1 MIAEAFNTITYSLL
15 LISSTH
21 KKNFSA
27 IGRFIK
33 KSGRYVARL
42 IQKMESNFALM
53 ERIIIEKLG
62 DRKEIFIT
70 IDNTLIKKMFSKQIE
85 GTGKWVD
92 TKIRRKIMAFKM
104 YTALFTDGK
113 ITLPFHA
120 MFANPDELLPKAT
133 ESKYDW
139 IKRMIREAQRLFPGK
154 KITLLGD
161 GEFSTIELL
170 RWLKANK
177 IRAEMRMAKSCKV
190 IFNGEAIRISD
201 IKRFTPKGRQMARTI
216 KVEWHGINLHLTSNR
231 LINKNGSER
240 IVYQAAT
247 YKAKPAEHIR
257 AYKIRWTIEKLFRTS
272 KQSLGLQD
280 CISTSL
286 EVQLNHATSV
296 LLAYSLLQIEC
307 RNQRLDSPEKAIRSL
322 RSKKLDF
329 LQRRFASVHQ
339 LSGGV
344 PA

>member
-1 MIAEAFNTITYSLL
+1 MIAEAFNVIRYSLL
-15 LISSTH
+15 LISSIH

-27 IGRFIK
+27 IGRCIN
-33 KSGRYVARL
+33 KSGRYVASL
-42 IQKMESNFALM
+42 VQKMESNFDLM

-62 DRKEIFIT
+62 NSKEIFIT
-70 IDNTLIKKMFSKQIE
+70 IDHTLIKKMFSKQIE

-113 ITLPFHA
+113 MTLPFHA
-120 MFANPDELLPKAT
+120 IFANPDELLPKAT

-139 IKRMIREAQRLFPGK
+139 IKRIIFAAQRLFPDK

-170 RWLKANK
+170 RWLRKSK
-177 IRAEMRMAKSCKV
+177 VRAEMRMAKSCKV
-190 IFNGEAIRISD
+190 IFNGQAIRISD
-201 IKRFTPKGRQMARTI
+201 IKGFTPKGRQMARTI
-216 KVEWHGINLHLTSNR
+216 KVEWHGIELHLTANK

-247 YKAKPAEHIR
+247 YKAKPAEHVR

-286 EVQLNHATSV
+286 ETQLNHATSV

-307 RNQRLDSPEKAIRSL
+307 RYQRLDSPEKAIQSL
-322 RSKKLDF
+322 RTKKLDF
-329 LQRRFASVHQ
+329 LQHRFVRVHQ
-339 LSGGV
+339 LFGEIR
-344 PA
+344 A

>member
-1 MIAEAFNTITYSLL
+1 MIAEALNAITYSLL

-27 IGRFIK
+27 IGRFIN
-33 KSGRYVARL
+33 KSGKYVASL
-42 IQKMESNFALM
+42 LQTMDANFDLM
-53 ERIIIEKLG
+53 ERIIIKQFG
-62 DRKEIFIT
+62 SSKELFVT
-70 IDNTLIKKMFSKQIE
+70 IDNTLIKKVFSQKME
-85 GTGKWVD
+85 GVGKWVD
-92 TKIRRKIMAFKM
+92 TKIRRKIRAYKM

-113 ITLPFHA
+113 MTLPFHA
-120 MFANPDELLPKAT
+120 MFVDPAQLLPQAT

-139 IKRMIREAQRLFPGK
+139 IKRIILTAKKLFPGK

-170 RWLKANK
+170 RWLKKNK

-190 IFNGEAIRISD
+190 TYKKKAVRISE
-201 IKRFTPKGRQMARTI
+201 IKGFTPKGRQMARTI
-216 KVEWHGINLHLTSNR
+216 KVTWHGIPLHLTSTK
-231 LINKNGSER
+231 LISKNGTER

-247 YKAKPAEHIR
+247 YKAKPAEHVR

-286 EVQLNHATSV
+286 TVQLNHATSV
-296 LLAYSLLQIEC
+296 LLAYSLLQLEC
-307 RNQRLDSPEKAIRSL
+307 KVQRVDAPEKAIKSL
-322 RSKKLDF
+322 RAKKLDF
-329 LQRRFASVHQ
+329 LQRRFDRVHQ
-339 LSGGV
+339 LFGEIR
-344 PA
+344 A